1 MVITNFRERKSV
13 GLDEYGDYERPL
25 KKKRKEQEREEDVEM
40 RHSEEPSSGSKPSSG
55 STEKKKTVE
64 EIEKE
69 SKEEW
74 KVVFPSEPQKVKET
88 GRLLKKSCQA
98 WEREWL

>member
-1 MVITNFRERKSV
+1 MQIDLAKEKSVVITILERKSV

-74 KVVFPSEPQKVKET
+74 KVCFQVNP
-88 GRLLKKSCQA
+88 R
-98 WEREWL
+98 R